1 MRLVHPPARRRR
13 LHWTLTH
20 WVLVGPDGTKLYTI
34 DGRRKTCKLAYT
46 GGRVMLLADH
56 IESQRA
62 IISRLSRELE
72 AATKQAN
79 RQQVLDNARMVDQ
92 AAR

>member
-20 WVLVGPDGTKLYTI
+20 WVLIGPNGTKLYTI
-34 DGRRKTCKLAYT
+34 DGRRKTCRLFYS
-46 GGRVMLLADH
+46 GGRVMRLADH

-62 IISRLSRELE
+62 IISRMSRELE

-79 RQQVLDNARMVDQ
+79 REKAFDNARMVDQ